1 MYFHNN
7 NIKRKFSTNL
17 LFTDADSLVYEIKKE
32 YVYKDF
38 YWDKSLFEFSD
49 WPRDSEFFDPV
60 NKKVIGKMKDE
71 LKGKIISEFVALKSK
86 KYSWIE
92 VDDGEILKK
101 AGVNKS
107 VINNVRHK

>member
-1 MYFHNN
+1 MF
-7 NIKRKFSTNL
+7 IKIFIKIKVCLNL
-17 LFTDADSLVYEIKKE
+17 VIDHEIQS
-32 YVYKDF
+32 F
-38 YWDKSLFEFSD
+38 LILLI
-49 WPRDSEFFDPV
+49 
-60 NKKVIGKMKDE
+60 KKVIGKMKDE

>member
-1 MYFHNN
+1 MF
-7 NIKRKFSTNL
+7 IKIFIKIKVCLNL
-17 LFTDADSLVYEIKKE
+17 VIDHEIQS
-32 YVYKDF
+32 F
-38 YWDKSLFEFSD
+38 LILLI
-49 WPRDSEFFDPV
+49 
-60 NKKVIGKMKDE
+60 KKVIGKMKDK

-101 AGVNKS
+101 AEGVNKS

>member
-1 MYFHNN
+1 MFSLWNWNN
-7 NIKRKFSTNL
+7 
-17 LFTDADSLVYEIKKE
+17 DVYE
-32 YVYKDF
+32 DF
-38 YWDKSLFEFSD
+38 YEDQDLFDFRIYSKV
-49 WPRDSEFFDPV
+49 SKFFDPV
-60 NKKVIGKMKDE
+60 YKRGIGKIKDE

-101 AGVNKS
+101 AEGVNKS

>member
-1 MYFHNN
+1 
-7 NIKRKFSTNL
+7 
-17 LFTDADSLVYEIKKE
+17 
-32 YVYKDF
+32 
-38 YWDKSLFEFSD
+38 
-49 WPRDSEFFDPV
+49 
-60 NKKVIGKMKDE
+60 MKDE

-86 KYSWIE
+86 TYSWIE